1 MKNYNLT
8 IYKPKKNFVLDSFI
22 DEFSNI
28 SDTEPL
34 MTEVGDSI
42 IMIFGSDV
50 DLVDLATV
58 LSSILFDTCYGYTL
72 VEIVNDYAA
81 FFPMENFVSLGLND
95 APNEFSKGNKPF
107 LGILKSDNLTKVY
120 SVINEGESETDLDLI
135 LEKISSKGIS
145 SLTSIEKELL
155 QNFSKQN

>member
-8 IYKPKKNFVLDSFI
+8 IYKPKKNFELVSFL
-22 DEFSNI
+22 DEFSNV

-34 MTEVGDSI
+34 MADVGDSI

-50 DLVDLATV
+50 DLADLATFI
-58 LSSILFDTCYGYTL
+58 SSILFDRCYGYTL
-72 VEIVNDYAA
+72 VEIVNEYAA
-81 FFPMENFVSLGLND
+81 FLPIENFVSLGLND
-95 APNEFSKGNKPF
+95 VPNEFSKSKKPF

-120 SVINEGESETDLDLI
+120 SVIKEGESETDLDLI
-135 LEKISSKGIS
+135 LEKISKKGIE

-155 QNFSKQN
+155 HNFSKQN

>member
-1 MKNYNLT
+1 
-8 IYKPKKNFVLDSFI
+8 
-22 DEFSNI
+22 
-28 SDTEPL
+28 
-34 MTEVGDSI
+34 
-42 IMIFGSDV
+42 
-50 DLVDLATV
+50 
-58 LSSILFDTCYGYTL
+58 
-72 VEIVNDYAA
+72 VNDYAA